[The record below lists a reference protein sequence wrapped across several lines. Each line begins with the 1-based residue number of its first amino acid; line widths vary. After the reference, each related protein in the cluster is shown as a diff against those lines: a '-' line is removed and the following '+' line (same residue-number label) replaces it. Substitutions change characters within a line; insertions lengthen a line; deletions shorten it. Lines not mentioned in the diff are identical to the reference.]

1 MSLAERIPPFWMVAR
16 DLEGREVDPRVT
28 TVAEDL
34 WPQAYR
40 HVARELR
47 DPAIAAQLIEGVA
60 LDVSRRLRE
69 EPGVGRNLSAYFA
82 TAFRNRVRQQVQKE
96 RRMRYEGL
104 VRELESNYRLTGP
117 DWVAALDRDL
127 CLEMI
132 IDQLPEEPRHMLNER
147 ILGFSW
153 KEIGQM
159 LGISGKQA
167 SSRFYHALEKL
178 HAKLIG
184 SRKGGAGQ
192 SDEGD

>member
-1 MSLAERIPPFWMVAR
+1 
-16 DLEGREVDPRVT
+16 
-28 TVAEDL
+28 
-34 WPQAYR
+34 
-40 HVARELR
+40 
-47 DPAIAAQLIEGVA
+47 
-60 LDVSRRLRE
+60 
-69 EPGVGRNLSAYFA
+69 
-82 TAFRNRVRQQVQKE
+82 
-96 RRMRYEGL
+96 
-104 VRELESNYRLTGP
+104 
-117 DWVAALDRDL
+117 
-127 CLEMI
+127 MI